1 MRRSGALVRL
11 CVSLT
16 RGRFREVV
24 FTPRVPSHGLREA
37 GPRKT
42 ASVGFSRVQE
52 KQTPFGSAA
61 ISDVAAT
68 DSTKQ
73 TKIAV
78 PPANKIAALLW
89 ESVMHR

>member
-52 KQTPFGSAA
+52 KQTPFRIGR
-61 ISDVAAT
+61 DQRRRRDGFHKT
-68 DSTKQ
+68 DENRG
-73 TKIAV
+73 
-78 PPANKIAALLW
+78 PASEQIAALLW